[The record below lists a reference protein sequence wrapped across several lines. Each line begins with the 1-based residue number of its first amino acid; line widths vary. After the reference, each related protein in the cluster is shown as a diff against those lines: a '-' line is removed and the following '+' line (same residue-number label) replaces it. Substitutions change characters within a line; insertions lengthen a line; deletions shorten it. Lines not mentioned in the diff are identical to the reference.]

1 MARREGFEG
10 PASSSRASAILT
22 SKGDSI
28 AIEMSSLS
36 RVERALRAF
45 GGVRKLG
52 NYTGWGI
59 TRVGDLYIVR
69 SYRSIIN
76 IYDNY

>member
-1 MARREGFEG
+1 MARKEGFKG
-10 PASSSRASAILT
+10 LASSSRASAILVL
-22 SKGDSI
+22 KGDFI
-28 AIEMSSLS
+28 AVEMSSLS

-59 TRVGDLYIVR
+59 TRVRDLA
-69 SYRSIIN
+69 
-76 IYDNY
+76 

>member
-10 PASSSRASAILT
+10 LVSSSRASAILT
-22 SKGDSI
+22 LKGDSI
-28 AIEMSSLS
+28 AVEMSSLS

-59 TRVGDLYIVR
+59 TRVGDLLPARKEPNSVTQGIK
-69 SYRSIIN
+69 
-76 IYDNY
+76 